1 MSKRVAAL
9 LLTVALLAGC
19 TTAAQR
25 QYQAIKSNN
34 QSALQDLQT
43 CAMAVYNSP
52 ELAPL
57 RRHLPFKP
65 TDATLEQLTDA
76 SLATDEE
83 IRVILEEHPK
93 LQSCRQHT
101 MDQISQ
107 TTPTAVPIFLGIAT
121 KSEDSLIDLIQK
133 KQSWGAHVRRIR
145 DVTIAGAAELQ
156 AEGQHIEAGLQQS
169 HEAELGR
176 RQAAADALVHY
187 SQTQQIINNMN
198 RPVIT
203 NCNRFGG
210 MVNCVSQ

>member
-9 LLTVALLAGC
+9 LLTGALLAGC

-52 ELAPL
+52 EFAPL
-57 RRHLPFKP
+57 RRHVHFKP

-76 SLATDEE
+76 NVATDEE

-93 LQSCRQHT
+93 LQSCRQRT
-101 MDQISQ
+101 LDQISQ
-107 TTPTAVPIFLGIAT
+107 TTPTAVPIFLAITT

-133 KQSWGAHVRRIR
+133 KQSWGAHVRRVR
-145 DVTIAGAAELQ
+145 DVTIAGDAELQ
-156 AEGQHIEAGLQQS
+156 AEGQRVVAGLQQS
-169 HEAELGR
+169 HEAELAR
-176 RQAAADALVHY
+176 RQAAADAFVHY

-198 RPVIT
+198 RPIIT
-203 NCNRFGG
+203 NCDRVAG